1 MPEVILSVVIIG
13 RNEGERLRRCL
24 ESVETMDPIGGEVEV
39 IYVDSGSVDNSIALA
54 QSYGAKILKVESS
67 RPTAALGR
75 NTGWRVAKAPI
86 LLFLDGD
93 TVLNPSFVN
102 NSLGEFED
110 PKVAIV
116 WGHRREMYPENTL
129 YNRVLDL
136 DWIYPPGPSEFCGGD
151 ALMRKAVLE
160 EVNGYDATLIAGE
173 EPEMCG
179 RIRSRGYVILHVDHK
194 MTGHDLAMS
203 RWSQYWRRAF
213 RAGYAYA
220 QVSRRFKTSET
231 NLWSSEVRRNFIRA
245 AFVVGLLAVGTAA
258 SLFWMS
264 VLPILAVLAFFLLLA
279 VRTAIRVRWKCED
292 FSTRFLYGI
301 HSHLQH
307 VPIAVGQLA
316 FLRDL
321 SRGRDR
327 HLIEYKGAE
336 NE

>member
-1 MPEVILSVVIIG
+1 MPDVVLSVVIIG

-24 ESVETMDPIGGEVEV
+24 ESVKNMDPIGGDVEV

-54 QSYGAKILKVESS
+54 QGYGAKTLKVESS

-75 NTGWRVAKAPI
+75 NTGWRVASAPI
-86 LLFLDGD
+86 VLFLDGD

-102 NSLGEFED
+102 NSLPEFED
-110 PKVAIV
+110 PEVAIV
-116 WGHRREMYPENTL
+116 WGHRREMFPENTL

-160 EVNGYDATLIAGE
+160 EVNGYDSTLIAGE

-179 RIRSRGYVILHVDHK
+179 RIRSRGYEILHVDHK
-194 MTGHDLAMS
+194 MTGHDLAMT

-220 QVSRRFKTSET
+220 QVSRRFKDSPTS
-231 NLWSSEVRRNFIRA
+231 LWGSEVRRNFIRA
-245 AFVVGLLAVGTAA
+245 VFVVGLIGVGVAA

-264 VLPILAVLAFFLLLA
+264 VLPILAVLAFFILLA
-279 VRTAIRVRWKCED
+279 VRTAGRVRWKCEE
-292 FSTRFLYGI
+292 FSTRFLYGL

-307 VPIAVGQLA
+307 LPIAVGQLA

-321 SRGRDR
+321 ARGRDR